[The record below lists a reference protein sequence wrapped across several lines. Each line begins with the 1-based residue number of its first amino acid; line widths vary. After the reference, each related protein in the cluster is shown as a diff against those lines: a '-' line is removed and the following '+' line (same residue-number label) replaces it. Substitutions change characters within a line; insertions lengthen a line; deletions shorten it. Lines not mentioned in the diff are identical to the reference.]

1 MVICLD
7 PAAPYGGE
15 LPERSDITY
24 FVTVNR
30 GHGPGNP
37 AYRYT
42 EIQDIGGLPGVV
54 GL

>member
-1 MVICLD
+1 VMHVSSSLRYD
-7 PAAPYGGE
+7 HMSAD
-15 LPERSDITY
+15 DIGIVNKV
-24 FVTVNR
+24 FVNR

-37 AYRYT
+37 AYRYV

>member
-1 MVICLD
+1 MAWPLRHRPFFDDRRC
-7 PAAPYGGE
+7 
-15 LPERSDITY
+15 
-24 FVTVNR
+24 